1 MTASNAVR
9 PLILEQKEPEAA
21 KLQRYPAKGTVDKRR
36 HLIFQAAAPKNL
48 STVAF
53 VIERERVPV
62 QDTSAMEPHTLNS
75 DQPRTAKQSYLKIL
89 GVPFSSSFF
98 NKAAGSSNL
107 DSRIIAAMT

>member
-48 STVAF
+48 STAAF
-53 VIERERVPV
+53 VTERERVPA
-62 QDTSAMEPHTLNS
+62 QDITVMVPHHSLQISAE
-75 DQPRTAKQSYLKIL
+75 DRTVIFSALFIKICID
-89 GVPFSSSFF
+89 
-98 NKAAGSSNL
+98 K
-107 DSRIIAAMT
+107 RIRIR